1 MELAVSSE
9 THFILNFKARGILAR
24 FLGTV
29 FIRQNKDDFTSLPI
43 NLCSHEIFQNE
54 QNSQSFLGRRILNWV
69 RIQKPDMSGLFN
81 GPNLGGLDFGSYS
94 ETSHMPSF

>member
-1 MELAVSSE
+1 M
-9 THFILNFKARGILAR
+9 AR

-54 QNSQSFLGRRILNWV
+54 QNSKSFLGRRILNCV
-69 RIQKPDMSGLFN
+69 RIRKPEMSGSDETWGFPV
-81 GPNLGGLDFGSYS
+81 GKLGSTRIPVMVCKGV
-94 ETSHMPSF
+94 